1 MQNPSGPRG
10 HGRALL
16 APPPS
21 PWTPPGSPSA
31 GFRISKA
38 EFYSSAPHK
47 HAPRAAALPYR
58 GSPGESGGRSPPQPG
73 SRGPCTAPRHP
84 PAAPGLLHTSS
95 GLPLLPSHLLLLLL
109 FLPRGLCPASVPGS
123 GEVAAVQAASAM
135 PKTQKS
141 KMFFPKKTK
150 NVAEAEPRP
159 CPMPLASAARGADS
173 GEEAGGGWTAASPSL
188 PSDVFAKNPGYKE
201 I

>member
-1 MQNPSGPRG
+1 MQAPSGPQG

-38 EFYSSAPHK
+38 EFYSSAPRK
-47 HAPRAAALPYR
+47 HALRDTALPYR
-58 GSPGESGGRSPPQPG
+58 GSPGESGEGARISLPHQLPAQPPGIAQPPPRPP
-73 SRGPCTAPRHP
+73 SR
-84 PAAPGLLHTSS
+84 LLRP
-95 GLPLLPSHLLLLLL
+95 PLLPSHLLLLL

-123 GEVAAVQAASAM
+123 REVAAVRGASAVPETQKPRM
-135 PKTQKS
+135 FFLKTQKRGRGRAWGL
-141 KMFFPKKTK
+141 PH
-150 NVAEAEPRP
+150 
-159 CPMPLASAARGADS
+159 ASCLGSTRS
-173 GEEAGGGWTAASPSL
+173 RQQGGGEGGTAASPSL